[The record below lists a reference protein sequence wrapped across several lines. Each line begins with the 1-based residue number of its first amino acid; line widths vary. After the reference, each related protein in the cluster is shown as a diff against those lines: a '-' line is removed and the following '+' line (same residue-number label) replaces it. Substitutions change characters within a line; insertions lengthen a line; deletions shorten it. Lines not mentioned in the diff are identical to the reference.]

1 VLLLLCP
8 PCLTGLSDI
17 WAHCGNLFRFY
28 WFAFAFMTV
37 TLCGVAIAASTRRG
51 LHYSRPFWVGMVTVC
66 VFLMMVASEAFLGYE
81 PLYEQ
86 TWWLYRFRATVAGA
100 IINVVWLVFLLLAVG
115 TE

>member
-1 VLLLLCP
+1 VSIP
-8 PCLTGLSDI
+8 PTGLSDTF
-17 WAHCGNLFRFY
+17 ANCSTVFRFY

-37 TLCGVAIAASTRRG
+37 TLCGLAIAASTRNG
-51 LHYSRPFWVGMVTVC
+51 LHYSRPFWVGMVTVN

-86 TWWLYRFRATVAGA
+86 TYWWRSRFRATVAGA
-100 IINVVWLVFLLLAVG
+100 IINVVWLVFLLMAVG